1 MNFVRTAKGT
11 YLNLAQVISITP
23 DHGTPAPENWQVRT
37 TIHEPG
43 HITEHYQIGP
53 DDLTFAL
60 GRLIPARTDAGFA
73 HLLSYSRVVGD
84 VEITRSPI
92 IAWWFPPD
100 GSVWPLPVTPDF
112 TVLDRD
118 DFTVV
123 HRDDFTV
130 SDKTFRWVLT
140 EEPNGGFKGSNG
152 GFYNS
157 VDEAKAELLAV
168 GLRNDPPR

>member
-1 MNFVRTAKGT
+1 M
-11 YLNLAQVISITP
+11 LALLTCSATP
-23 DHGTPAPENWQVRT
+23 SGRRCGNHAVADHRLVVSAGWQRLAAA
-37 TIHEPG
+37 G
-43 HITEHYQIGP
+43 H
-53 DDLTFAL
+53 
-60 GRLIPARTDAGFA
+60 
-73 HLLSYSRVVGD
+73 
-84 VEITRSPI
+84 
-92 IAWWFPPD
+92 
-100 GSVWPLPVTPDF
+100 PDF
-112 TVLDRD
+112 TVVDRD